1 MRKRMKS
8 QKYKIVFCT
17 PAIYSAGGV
26 ERVVSS
32 KASFFADTYDYDVTI
47 IVTEGNGRVSF
58 FPISPKV
65 NVVNLGI
72 DFEELW
78 NTPFFSKVFLYLKK
92 QYKYKLSLARVLA
105 DLNPDI
111 IITTLRREI
120 NFINKVHDGSVKI
133 GELHLSRSNYRGL
146 NNFNTF
152 FKKFF
157 YKWWKRNVV
166 RHFSNLDKF
175 VVLTND
181 AAAEWPELNNVIII
195 PDPLTIKVD
204 KNSSQDSKRIIAIG
218 RYSYEKGYDM
228 LLHIWSIVEKKLPE
242 WQLDIY
248 GMGDPTPYFK
258 TVAELAI
265 DIGRCH
271 LNTSVSD
278 VSNVYQNSSILVQPS
293 RFESFG
299 LVTIEA
305 MSFGLP
311 IVSFDCD
318 NGPHSIITNGVDGYL
333 VPMYN
338 NEMFAMR
345 IIELANDKN
354 KRISMGN
361 AGKVKSEEYQLH
373 TVGLKWKKLFDDLMS
388 NK

>member
-1 MRKRMKS
+1 MKS

-32 KASFFADTYDYDVTI
+32 KASYFADTYDYDVTI

-72 DFEELW
+72 NFEELW
-78 NTPFFSKVFLYLKK
+78 NAPFFSKVFLYLKK
-92 QYKYKLSLARVLA
+92 QYTYKLSLTKVLA

-120 NFINKVHDGSVKI
+120 NFINKVNDDSVKI
-133 GELHLSRSNYRGL
+133 GELHLSRSNYRGPNNSDSIL
-146 NNFNTF
+146 NKLFH
-152 FKKFF
+152 
-157 YKWWKRNVV
+157 KWWMGNVV

-175 VVLTND
+175 VVLTDD
-181 AAAEWPELNNVIII
+181 AAVEWPELRNVIII

-204 KNSSQDSKRIIAIG
+204 KKSPLDSKCIIAIG

-228 LLHIWSIVEKKLPE
+228 LLHIWSIVEKKLPD

-258 TVAELAI
+258 ILAELAI
-265 DIGRCH
+265 DIDRCH
-271 LNTSVSD
+271 LNTSLSD
-278 VSNVYQNSSILVQPS
+278 VSNKYLNSSILVQPS
-293 RFESFG
+293 RYESFG

-318 NGPHSIITNGVDGYL
+318 NGPHSIITDGVDGYL

-338 NEMFAMR
+338 VEMFAMR
-345 IIELANDKN
+345 ILELANDKN
-354 KRISMGN
+354 KRICMGN
-361 AGKVKSEEYQLH
+361 AGKVKSEEYQMQV
-373 TVGLKWKKLFDDLMS
+373 VGLKWKELFDELMS
-388 NK
+388 ER

>member
-1 MRKRMKS
+1 MKS

-26 ERVVSS
+26 ERVISS
-32 KASFFADTYDYDVTI
+32 KASYFADTYDYDVTI
-47 IVTEGNGRVSF
+47 IVTEGNGSVSF
-58 FPISPKV
+58 FPISSKV

-78 NTPFFSKVFLYLKK
+78 NTPFFSKVFLYLQK
-92 QYKYKLSLARVLA
+92 QHTYKLSLSKALA

-111 IITTLRREI
+111 VITTLRREI
-120 NFINKVHDGSVKI
+120 NFINNVHDGCVKI
-133 GELHLSRSNYRGL
+133 GELHLSRSNYRGPNDL
-146 NNFNTF
+146 NTI
-152 FKKFF
+152 FKKVFH
-157 YKWWKRNVV
+157 KWWKRNAV
-166 RHFSNLDKF
+166 RHFRNLDKF
-175 VVLTND
+175 VVLTDD
-181 AAAEWPELNNVIII
+181 AAAEWPELNNVTII
-195 PDPLTIKVD
+195 PDPLTINVD
-204 KNSSQDSKRIIAIG
+204 KKSPLDSKRIIAIG

-228 LLHIWSIVEKKLPE
+228 LLHIWSIVEKQLLD
-242 WQLDIY
+242 WRLDIY

-265 DIGRCH
+265 DINRCH
-271 LNTSVSD
+271 LNTSISD
-278 VSNVYQNSSILVQPS
+278 VSSEYLNSSILVQPS

-318 NGPHSIITNGVDGYL
+318 NGPHSIITDGIDGFL
-333 VPMYN
+333 VPKYN
-338 NEMFAMR
+338 IEMFAMR
-345 IIELANDKN
+345 LIELANDKN

-361 AGKVKSEEYQLH
+361 AGKVKSEEYHLH
-373 TVGLKWKKLFDDLMS
+373 TIGLKWKELFDDLMS
-388 NK
+388 KK